1 MNSVHTTSQSP
12 TLLQAKQPVKASLQN
27 VVIATACSSNNKS
40 SDPEGLKGAL
50 QEKCSVGETNAQT
63 HEATANKVLAI
74 IASYGIVSERDLS
87 SWDAVHEF
95 MRMVTEQIA
104 TGAPVR
110 MLLPGFPFKESSKN
124 LVLGPLPDLGEELAL
139 AHLQGLCDNI
149 LAIYENGAEIIICSD
164 GLVYNDLMGVSE
176 EAVWEYG
183 EALRAMATRNESRN
197 IKFIRLW
204 DLLEHPGRRF
214 DRENQKQA
222 KAYYLEHATCIRR
235 ELIHRYGDA
244 QFDANAAVRTD
255 KDWATTHAAY
265 IGVLARKATESPES
279 LATQMIH
286 RGKAYGAA
294 LRASLPD
301 YVRLSIHDSAGKGK
315 FSLALIP
322 GSQEKGSVGLMP
334 WRSAIAV
341 DADGSYRAV
350 YPDQVRDTHELIYKG
365 GQPYFFRVKSD
376 LFDWSSSGLQI
387 DFEHLYPCG
396 IIVRPVNHSPSMRLI
411 PMDKVRHLSNH
422 FSPVVLRGFSETLD
436 EDVWVKKGHELG
448 KILNWALTGTIF
460 KVVNTR
466 DDSKMANNVTS
477 NEPLPMHFDGIFKF
491 EDREDQVTGE
501 VKKVLS
507 PPGYQYFTCL
517 ATAPKGDG
525 YTLFCNSRLFF
536 RFLPA
541 PWTLERLE
549 PVTWEMTNDGFW
561 SNVHKSLPLV
571 VRHPV
576 TNAPCVRWH
585 SPWNGA
591 KTKYSTYKIVIENEE
606 QYLVQLVEKLTYDF
620 RTCLRL
626 SWEKGDLLV
635 NDNVSMLHTRTSY
648 TSNCDR
654 EMWRI
659 HLDQMLFELMI
670 PIVMLLS
677 VAILIRWG
685 AKWKRRY

>member
-1 MNSVHTTSQSP
+1 MNSVCAVSQSP
-12 TLLQAKQPVKASLQN
+12 TLLQATQPVKASQN
-27 VVIATACSSNNKS
+27 VVIDTPCPSGNTS
-40 SDPEGLKGAL
+40 SDSEDLKEVP
-50 QEKCSVGETNAQT
+50 QENCSVADATAQT
-63 HEATANKVLAI
+63 HEATASKILAI
-74 IASYGIVSERDLS
+74 IASYSTVFERQS
-87 SWDAVHEF
+87 SLWDAVHDF
-95 MRMVTEQIA
+95 LPVVTKQIA
-104 TGAPVR
+104 SGAPVH
-110 MLLPGFPFKESSKN
+110 MLLPGFPFKENSKN

-149 LAIYENGAEIIICSD
+149 SAIYENGAEVTICSD
-164 GLVYNDLMGVSE
+164 GLVYNDLMGVSK

-183 EALRAMATRNESRN
+183 EALRAMAARNELHN

-204 DLLEHPGRRF
+204 DLLGHSGRCF
-214 DRENQKQA
+214 DRDNRKQA
-222 KAYYLEHATCIRR
+222 KTYYLEHATCIRR
-235 ELIHRYGDA
+235 ELMYRYGDA
-244 QFDANAAVRTD
+244 EFDANAAIRTD
-255 KDWATTHAAY
+255 KDWAMTHDVY
-265 IGVLARKATESPES
+265 TGVLAIKDTESPEN
-279 LATQMIH
+279 LAAQMIP

-294 LRASLPD
+294 LRANLPD

-322 GSQEKGSVGLMP
+322 HEKGSVGLMP
-334 WRSAIAV
+334 WRSSIAV

-350 YPDQVRDTHELIYKG
+350 YPDQVRETHELIYKG
-365 GQPYFFRVKSD
+365 EQPYFFRVKSD
-376 LFDWSSSGLQI
+376 LFDWSSSGLQV

-396 IIVRPVNHSPSMRLI
+396 IIVRPVNRSPSMRLI
-411 PMDKVRHLSNH
+411 PMTKVRHLSNN
-422 FSPVVLRGFSETLD
+422 FSPVILRGFNETLD

-466 DDSKMANNVTS
+466 DDSQMANNVTS

-491 EDREDQVTGE
+491 EEREDQVTGE

-536 RFLPA
+536 RFLPT
-541 PWTLERLE
+541 PWTIERLE

-561 SNVHKSLPLV
+561 SNVHKNLPLV
-571 VRHPV
+571 VRHAA
-576 TNAPCVRWH
+576 TNAPCLRWH
-585 SPWNGA
+585 SPWNGE

-606 QYLVQLVEKLTYDF
+606 QSLVQLIENLTYDY
-620 RTCLRL
+620 RICLRF

-659 HLDQMLFELMI
+659 HFD
-670 PIVMLLS
+670 
-677 VAILIRWG
+677 
-685 AKWKRRY
+685 

>member
-1 MNSVHTTSQSP
+1 MDSVCTISQTP
-12 TLLQAKQPVKASLQN
+12 IILQAEQPVNASLQN
-27 VVIATACSSNNKS
+27 VVIGTPSPPGNTSIVS
-40 SDPEGLKGAL
+40 EGLKGVP
-50 QEKCSVGETNAQT
+50 QEECSVGDTIAQT
-63 HEATANKVLAI
+63 HEATASKVLAI
-74 IASYGIVSERDLS
+74 IASYSVVFERHSS
-87 SWDAVHEF
+87 SWDAVHDF
-95 MRMVTEQIA
+95 LPIVTEQIA
-104 TGAPVR
+104 SGAPVR
-110 MLLPGFPFKESSKN
+110 MILPGFPFKENSKN

-149 LAIYENGAEIIICSD
+149 SAIYENGANITICSD

-183 EALRAMATRNESRN
+183 EALRAMAAGNELRN

-204 DLLEHPGRRF
+204 DLLEHPGRCF
-214 DRENQKQA
+214 DQDNKKLA

-235 ELIHRYGDA
+235 ELLYRYGDA
-244 QFDANAAVRTD
+244 EFDANAAIRTD
-255 KDWATTHAAY
+255 KDWATTHDVY
-265 IGVLARKATESPES
+265 TGVLVRKDTESPES
-279 LATQMIH
+279 LATQMIP

-294 LRASLPD
+294 LRANLPD

-322 GSQEKGSVGLMP
+322 QEKGSVGLMP
-334 WRSAIAV
+334 WRSSIAV
-341 DADGSYRAV
+341 DGDGSYRAV
-350 YPDQVRDTHELIYKG
+350 YPDQVRETHELIYKG
-365 GQPYFFRVKSD
+365 EQPYFFRVKSD
-376 LFDWSSSGLQI
+376 LFDWSSSGLQV

-396 IIVRPVNHSPSMRLI
+396 IIVRPVSRSPSMRLI
-411 PMDKVRHLSNH
+411 PMDKVRHLSNN

-466 DDSKMANNVTS
+466 DDSKMANNVAS
-477 NEPLPMHFDGIFKF
+477 NESLPMHFDGIFKF

-541 PWTLERLE
+541 SWTLERLE

-561 SNVHKSLPLV
+561 SNVHKSLSLI

-576 TNAPCVRWH
+576 TNAPCLRWH
-585 SPWNGA
+585 SPWNGE
-591 KTKYSTYKIVIENEE
+591 KTKYSTYKIVIENDE
-606 QYLVQLVEKLTYDF
+606 QSLVQLIENLTYDF
-620 RTCLRL
+620 RVCLRF

-659 HLDQMLFELMI
+659 HLN
-670 PIVMLLS
+670 
-677 VAILIRWG
+677 
-685 AKWKRRY
+685 

>member
-1 MNSVHTTSQSP
+1 MNSVCTVSQTP
-12 TLLQAKQPVKASLQN
+12 TLLQATQPVKASLQN
-27 VVIATACSSNNKS
+27 VVIGTPCPPSNTS
-40 SDPEGLKGAL
+40 SDSEGLKEVP
-50 QEKCSVGETNAQT
+50 QENYSVGDTAAQT
-63 HEATANKVLAI
+63 YETTASKVLGI
-74 IASYGIVSERDLS
+74 IASYSVAFEGHSS
-87 SWDAVHEF
+87 SWDAVHDF
-95 MRMVTEQIA
+95 SPLVTEKIA
-104 TGAPVR
+104 SGAPIR
-110 MLLPGFPFKESSKN
+110 MLLPGFPFKENSKN

-139 AHLQGLCDNI
+139 AHLQSLCDNI
-149 LAIYENGAEIIICSD
+149 SAIYENGAEIII
-164 GLVYNDLMGVSE
+164 YLMGVSE

-183 EALRAMATRNESRN
+183 EALRAMAARNELRS

-204 DLLEHPGRRF
+204 DLLEHPGLGF
-214 DRENQKQA
+214 DRNNQKQA
-222 KAYYLEHATCIRR
+222 KTYYIEHATCIRR
-235 ELIHRYGDA
+235 ELMYRYGDA
-244 QFDANAAVRTD
+244 EFDANAAIKTD
-255 KDWATTHAAY
+255 KDWATTHNVY
-265 IGVLARKATESPES
+265 TGVLTRKDTENPES
-279 LATQMIH
+279 LATQMIP
-286 RGKAYGAA
+286 RGEAYGAA
-294 LRASLPD
+294 LRANLPD
-301 YVRLSIHDSAGKGK
+301 CVRLSIHDSAGKGK

-322 GSQEKGSVGLMP
+322 REKGSVGLMP
-334 WRSAIAV
+334 WRSVIAV

-350 YPDQVRDTHELIYKG
+350 YPDQVQETHELIYKDE
-365 GQPYFFRVKSD
+365 QPYFFRVKSD
-376 LFDWSSSGLQI
+376 LFDWSSSGLQV

-396 IIVRPVNHSPSMRLI
+396 IIVRPVNRSPSMRLI
-411 PMDKVRHLSNH
+411 PMNKVRHLSNN

-436 EDVWVKKGHELG
+436 EDIWVKQGHDLG
-448 KILNWALTGTIF
+448 KVLNWALTGTIF

-466 DDSKMANNVTS
+466 DDSNMANNVTS

-491 EDREDQVTGE
+491 EEREDPVTGV

-561 SNVHKSLPLV
+561 SNVHKNLPLV
-571 VRHPV
+571 VHHPA
-576 TNAPCVRWH
+576 TDAPCLRWH
-585 SPWNGA
+585 SPWNGE

-606 QYLVQLVEKLTYDF
+606 QSLVQLIENLTYDF
-620 RTCLRL
+620 RICLRF

-659 HLDQMLFELMI
+659 HFD
-670 PIVMLLS
+670 
-677 VAILIRWG
+677 
-685 AKWKRRY
+685 